1 MSQTLNISSRR
12 SSSRPVRVR
21 SVRAPTFTRKFR
33 RRPNT
38 FAIVPRPMP
47 RAKLTAELKFFDT
60 SFAQA
65 STVTWVVISQNL
77 CVPTQGQGNQNR
89 IGSKITIRSLNFR
102 MFLSSNA
109 VESQTTP
116 TPQIMSRVF
125 VGINVGGG
133 TVTNTSVMD
142 TGATSQLLSWR
153 NVDHTEDHTMI
164 KDFRILVKPS
174 DMNEGSAN
182 LFAAG
187 TTISEVVSWTKVW
200 PKGLSL
206 KFVTGADTLARNGLF
221 MMFVST
227 ATGAVLNVETRC
239 RYTDG

>member
-1 MSQTLNISSRR
+1 MKRNPRTA
-12 SSSRPVRVR
+12 RVK
-21 SVRAPTFTRKFR
+21 RKFNPAR
-33 RRPNT
+33 QLVVRKARGE
-38 FAIVPRPMP
+38 M
-47 RAKLTAELKFFDT
+47 KFFDT
-60 SFAQA
+60 SLAQA
-65 STVTWVVISQNL
+65 STVTWTVISQNL
-77 CVPTQGQGNQNR
+77 CVPTQGTGNQQR
-89 IGSKITIRSLNFR
+89 IGSKITIHSFNFR

-142 TGATSQLLSWR
+142 TGSTSQLLSWR
-153 NVDHTEDHTMI
+153 NIDHTEDHTMI
-164 KDFRILVKPS
+164 KDFRLLVKPS

-200 PKGLSL
+200 PNGLPM
-206 KFVTGADTLARNGLF
+206 KFVTAADTLARNGLF
-221 MMFVST
+221 MMLVST
-227 ATGAVLNVETRC
+227 ATGAVLNIETRT
-239 RYTDG
+239 RYTDS